1 MSGQRIRKL
10 LELAGRSSTN
20 ENEALNAL
28 RLIGNQ
34 LDAVGLTWADLPT
47 LMGVDPSKL
56 QTRTIMRDDPIL
68 RARVEDL
75 ERLLRV
81 SESSMAALQQELT
94 KERQRASKTPKTVVK
109 EVIREV
115 TKEVPKIKYV
125 DRPVE
130 TQVTSDT
137 VSWTVFH
144 RLARSILGNDWA
156 KDPSRFGA
164 SQAMLKRWEST
175 TQVPVL
181 FLDKI
186 ARVRAF
192 EVEKRSVE
200 PKRRVDIRV

>member
-1 MSGQRIRKL
+1 MSGQRIHKL

-20 ENEALNAL
+20 ENEALNAI

-34 LDAVGLTWADLPT
+34 LGSQGLTWADLPT

-56 QTRTIMRDDPIL
+56 QTRTVMRDDPIL

-75 ERLLRV
+75 ERLLRA
-81 SESSMAALQQELT
+81 SESGIAALQQELT

-115 TKEVPKIKYV
+115 IKEIPRIKYV

-137 VSWTVFH
+137 VSWSVFQ
-144 RLARSILGNDWA
+144 RLARNILGDDWT

-186 ARVRAF
+186 ARTRTF
-192 EVEKRSVE
+192 EVEKKRVE
-200 PKRRVDIRV
+200 PKRRLDIRV